1 MGQSWHIFVVFCS
14 FLFVISKIQ
23 IEKSIDGV
31 LGIRTQGHRMVVA
44 DETAELF
51 LLFLLWILFRKN
63 WRRIKRA
70 VFVAQLREQLLQTP
84 IADPNKF

>member
-1 MGQSWHIFVVFCS
+1 MPIAP
-14 FLFVISKIQ
+14 LLQ
-23 IEKSIDGV
+23 INKQNWTHNYKFMFASA
-31 LGIRTQGHRMVVA
+31 QGG
-44 DETAELF
+44 TLPAELF